1 MGRVWEGCGIVWE
14 GFGKGVGRELK
25 ELKSISLEEK
35 ESEPCPVGACY
46 IFCSDSSPRSGNVYV
61 SV

>member
-1 MGRVWEGCGIVWE
+1 MGRLWEGC
-14 GFGKGVGRELK
+14 GKGVGRELK